1 MTRRASGRVAATI
14 VALVLGACARHEPP
28 PVGIPVAGGNMP
40 VLPPLA
46 PQDANI
52 ESAALEAAAILA
64 RNAASDALLIA
75 RNGHLLLERYW
86 HDTDFATPLA
96 AGAWQGVIDDLLA
109 GALVND
115 RRPIDTA
122 SVPSREAIE
131 QAAGT
136 SFAAYLSKRL
146 WRPIGAADAVLAPE
160 LVAAQGDWIRIG
172 ETLAN
177 DGVYQGEQI
186 VPPGWV
192 QPLLLRHAVAE
203 DDASGAAPHR
213 GAWRLPGAN
222 GACLWV
228 VPALRLVVLRTG
240 AQAGG
245 DEASIDATILDA
257 VMRGAIDR
265 PRAVEADGDA
275 PDPSIF
281 VPAH

>member
-1 MTRRASGRVAATI
+1 
-14 VALVLGACARHEPP
+14 
-28 PVGIPVAGGNMP
+28 MP
-40 VLPPLA
+40 ALPPLA
-46 PQDANI
+46 PRDASI
-52 ESAALEAAAILA
+52 EPAALEAAAILA
-64 RNAASDALLIA
+64 RDAASDALLIA
-75 RNGHLLLERYW
+75 RNGHLLFERYW
-86 HDTDFATPLA
+86 HDTAFATPIA

-115 RRPIDTA
+115 RKPIDTA
-122 SVPSREAIE
+122 EVPSRETIE

-172 ETLAN
+172 EMLAN
-177 DGVYQGEQI
+177 DGVYQGEEI

-192 QPLLLRHAVAE
+192 QRLLLRHAVAA
-203 DDASGAAPHR
+203 DDASSAAPYR

-228 VPALRLVVLRTG
+228 VPALRLVVLRTDG
-240 AQAGG
+240 QAGG
-245 DEASIDATILDA
+245 DDPSIDATILDA
-257 VMRGAIDR
+257 VIRGVIDR
-265 PRAVEADGDA
+265 PRAVETDGQA
-275 PDPSIF
+275 PDPSVF